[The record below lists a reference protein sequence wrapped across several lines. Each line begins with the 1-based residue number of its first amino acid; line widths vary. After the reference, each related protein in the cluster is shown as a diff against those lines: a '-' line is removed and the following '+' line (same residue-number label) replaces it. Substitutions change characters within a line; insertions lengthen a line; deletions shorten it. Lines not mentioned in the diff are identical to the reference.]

1 MVLNPSLHSVRELL
15 NDAFADALDLQSMKS
30 TASLPELDAQLE
42 SIHDTL
48 RRIGNR
54 SKRYA
59 NLWKIT
65 ADMRYRWMVGEQLD
79 VIHRDIDNLV
89 IRLDK

>member
-15 NDAFADALDLQSMKS
+15 NDAFSDALDLQSMKD
-30 TASLPELDAQLE
+30 TATLPELDSQLE
-42 SIHDTL
+42 AIHDTL
-48 RRIGNR
+48 VNIGNR

-65 ADMRYRWMVGEQLD
+65 ADIRYRWMIGEQLD
-79 VIHRDIDNLV
+79 VIRRDIDNLV

>member
-15 NDAFADALDLQSMKS
+15 NDAFADALDLQSMKD
-30 TASLPELDAQLE
+30 TASLSELDSQLE
-42 SIHDTL
+42 AIHATL
-48 RRIGNR
+48 VNIGNR

-65 ADMRYRWMVGEQLD
+65 ADMRYRWMIGGQLD
-79 VIHRDIDNLV
+79 VIRRDIDNLV